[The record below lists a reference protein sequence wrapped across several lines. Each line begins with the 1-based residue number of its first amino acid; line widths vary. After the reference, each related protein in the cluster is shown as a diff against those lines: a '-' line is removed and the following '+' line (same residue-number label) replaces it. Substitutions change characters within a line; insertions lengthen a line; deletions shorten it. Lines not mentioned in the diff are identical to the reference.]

1 MHLVV
6 LNWIGLVVSTGLGI
20 FAGVRL
26 LKYLGR
32 HELPDQAEGHASG
45 FLTDALAYVSG
56 VLGIMLGLLLFF
68 SVGVRGRFGQREG
81 RGARPGGRV

>member
-20 FAGVRL
+20 AVGILL
-26 LKYLGR
+26 LKYLSR
-32 HELPDQAEGHASG
+32 HELPDEPETQAQG

-56 VLGIMLGLLLFF
+56 VRSTFCQRQLN
-68 SVGVRGRFGQREG
+68 GRRIKLT
-81 RGARPGGRV
+81 ARR